1 MKYLNL
7 FLFLLIATGIKAQE
21 GIKFNQTTTWAATTA
36 KSAEEGKLIF
46 IDCYTSWCAPCK
58 WMDKNVFTDPAVAD
72 FFNTHFINAKIDMEK
87 GEGVEL
93 RKKYNVQS
101 FPTFLFVNDKGEVI
115 HRTASK
121 MSVAEFLEE
130 GKMATDP
137 KRNLSFLSQ
146 KYESGQR
153 DIPFVLDYFLA
164 LQKTNRNAG
173 EPIGKDIVERITLTE
188 LNSELGW
195 KAIKA
200 LARTEAD
207 RLGAHFMAN
216 QQNYSK
222 FSTEEERAQLQD
234 RLITSTMYGYL
245 YSKNE
250 KAFMDRLSYYKNS
263 DKIERRKQGIMLE
276 SDFYLERNLTKEYI
290 KITDAALKGDLKAD
304 AEKLSFLARRA
315 DGKIGLSE
323 RGAPNAKAGSNP
335 KILKQAYKMAKQAA
349 LLEPEEYSIQST
361 FAKVCLSLKK
371 KDEALVA
378 AKKSRLLADAE
389 TSKIQKL
396 AQDLLDKIEL
406 L

>member
-7 FLFLLIATGIKAQE
+7 FLLLLIATGLKAQE
-21 GIKFNQTTTWAATTA
+21 GIQFNQTTTWAATTA
-36 KSAEEGKLIF
+36 KSAETGKLIF

-115 HRTASK
+115 HRTASR
-121 MSVAEFLEE
+121 MTVAEFLEE
-130 GKMATDP
+130 GKIAADP
-137 KRNLSFLSQ
+137 KRNLSFLNQ

-153 DIPFVLDYFLA
+153 DIPFVLDYFLV
-164 LQKTNRNAG
+164 LQKTNRTIG
-173 EPIGKDIVERITLTE
+173 DPIGKDISERISLQE
-188 LNSELGW
+188 LNSALGW

-200 LARTEAD
+200 LAKTESD

-216 QQNYSK
+216 QAAYVGYA
-222 FSTEEERAQLQD
+222 TELEREQLKD

-250 KAFMDRLSYYKNS
+250 KAFMDRLSYFKNS
-263 DKIERRKQGIMLE
+263 DNLGRRKQGVMLE
-276 SDFYLERNLTKEYI
+276 ADFYLDNNRTADYV
-290 KITDAALKGDLKAD
+290 KITNAALKGDLKDD

-315 DGKIGLSE
+315 DGKSS
-323 RGAPNAKAGSNP
+323 ANPKDPANAKSAANP
-335 KILKQAYKMAKQAA
+335 KILKQAYKMGKQSV

-371 KDEALVA
+371 KEEALVA

>member
-7 FLFLLIATGIKAQE
+7 FLFLLIATGIQAQE
-21 GIKFNQTTTWAATTA
+21 EIKFNQSITWVATTA
-36 KSAEEGKLIF
+36 KSAQENKLIF

-58 WMDKNVFTDPAVAD
+58 WMDKNVFNDPSVAN

-87 GEGVEL
+87 GEGIEL

-121 MSVAEFLEE
+121 MTVAEFLEE
-130 GKMATDP
+130 GKMAADP

-164 LQKTNRNAG
+164 VQKSDRNKA
-173 EPIGKDIVERITLTE
+173 ELIGKDIAERITLTD
-188 LNSELGW
+188 LNSALGW

-200 LARTEAD
+200 LARTEND

-216 QQNYSK
+216 QTAYTA
-222 FSTEEERAQLQD
+222 FATEEEREKLKD

-245 YSKNE
+245 YGKNE
-250 KAFMDRLSYYKNS
+250 KAFMEHLSYFKNS
-263 DKIERRKQGIMLE
+263 DKLDRRKQGIMLE
-276 SDFYLERNLTKEYI
+276 ADFYLDNNRTSEYI
-290 KITDAALKGDLKAD
+290 KIADAALKGDLKDD

-315 DGKIGLSE
+315 DSKVVNQHT
-323 RGAPNAKAGSNP
+323 PNP
-335 KILKQAYKMAKQAA
+335 KVLKQAYKMAKHAAA
-349 LLEPEEYSIQST
+349 LEPDEYSVQST
-361 FAKVCLSLKK
+361 FAKVCLSLKRK
-371 KDEALVA
+371 EEGLIA
-378 AKKSRLLADAE
+378 AKKSRVLADAE

-396 AQDLLDKIEL
+396 AQDLIDKIEL